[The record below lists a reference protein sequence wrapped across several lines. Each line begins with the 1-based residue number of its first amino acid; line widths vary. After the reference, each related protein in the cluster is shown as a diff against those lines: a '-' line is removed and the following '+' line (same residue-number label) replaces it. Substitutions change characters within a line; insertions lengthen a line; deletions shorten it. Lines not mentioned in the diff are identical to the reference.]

1 MEPTLRKDDQAQR
14 YELLIDGRLA
24 SYTEWFDDGDRVVMP
39 HTVTIPAFRGQGLAA
54 KVVCFALD
62 DIATRNKLVVPTCW
76 FVADVIDEH
85 PEYQPLVA
93 PA

>member
-1 MEPTLRKDDQAQR
+1 MDIALRKDDQAQR
-14 YELLIDGRLA
+14 YELLVDGRLA

-54 KVVCFALD
+54 QVVRFALD
-62 DIATRNKLVVPTCW
+62 DLATRATLVVPACW
-76 FVADVIDEH
+76 FVADFIEQH
-85 PEYQPLVA
+85 PEYQALVA